1 MRKVKNKFIGNYSFL
16 FCFFICLMVV
26 SIFDF
31 LIVKAEESTNV
42 IDFSRKGSISIV
54 LSDSLGDNKVEGAE
68 VTIYKVADAIDK
80 DNNLAFDYYE
90 SLNSCKADLDE
101 GNITNKVLDCVIDG
115 EVVSYDAVTDTEGNV
130 LFTNLDLGLYLVTQK
145 NQVEGYSKFDSF
157 TVMIPQMQDNQWI
170 YDIEAE
176 PKVDIIRLFDLTV
189 EKVWNVSTNV
199 TTPKEVIIELLKD
212 DEVIDTVTLN
222 NENNWSY
229 TWKQIEMSDKYLVK
243 EKEVPSGYTV
253 TYSQDGNKFVVT
265 NTKSLV
271 QTGRSIW
278 TTPILATIGLL
289 FVVVGIILEKR
300 KKYE

>member
-115 EVVSYDAVTDTEGNV
+115 EVVSYDGVTDTEGNV